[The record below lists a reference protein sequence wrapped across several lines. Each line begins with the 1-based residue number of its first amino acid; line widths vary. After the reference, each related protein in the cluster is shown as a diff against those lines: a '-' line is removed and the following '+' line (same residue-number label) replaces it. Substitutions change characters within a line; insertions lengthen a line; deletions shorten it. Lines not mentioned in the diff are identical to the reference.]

1 MSHETV
7 ARIIEALLEVLGDV
21 GVPGASAARLA
32 IRGVESLRKSQAAR
46 RRLEE
51 LLQQAEEDFLQE
63 ARREGLEPVAQ
74 WVTSL
79 PLQNLPA
86 FRQALED
93 LRTHWDEESLT
104 DRLAGEF
111 ARIPAIREAQKARA
125 LALYMTCL
133 RRQLL
138 ADNDFRQVVVSL
150 SILRTEEGVER
161 LLEGV
166 DALYRALNR
175 LIGLPEDLVAW
186 PVETLD
192 AAAVRELR
200 ADLLLPRYRL
210 VPYTGKAFRQTLED
224 LLAWARG
231 LEAARPPVGLRIY
244 IGPGGAGKTR
254 LLIEAGE
261 ALRRE
266 GWWTGFLRAG
276 RLTPTNARLLT
287 ADARPTLLIADYIAN
302 RPDEARTLLR
312 EAARACRERTAP
324 LALVLL
330 ERAFPEWLQKDLQ
343 DYTDPEYVGWPAF
356 LGLPT
361 VEKAPRALPA
371 LDPEDRRALFWEARA
386 RFAALLQADGRSL
399 PDYDELPESP
409 LHVLLLALLTA
420 AGERVDRPAD
430 PERVLECAWS
440 RERAAWERHLDELL
454 RGQPEPRRRR
464 ALEAVEDLSV
474 LATLGRTF
482 PDAEAAAAFLQ
493 ARFKPIPGL
502 GWDELAERLPALFPR
517 AEGSRVPPIV
527 PDPLADFV
535 LMRRLTERPELVP
548 MALPAPEEAGAG
560 PEEAVGAARQAL
572 EALARLWG
580 RAKEEGERRRVEGWM
595 RAAAGRLAEWPP
607 AAWRALDAAL
617 PAPDRTLA
625 LRPFLAD
632 LYRARLARTPRE
644 EPEERARVLNM
655 LGFAL
660 SEMGRRA
667 EALQATQE
675 AVDLYRRLAAQ
686 HPDAFLPDLAAS
698 LHNLGVMLSEM
709 GRRAEALEATQEAV
723 DLYRRLA
730 AQHPDAFLPDLAGSL
745 TNLGARC
752 FPNWAGG
759 RRPCK
764 PRRRRWTSTAAWPP
778 STPTPS
784 SPTWRGASTTWAWI
798 FPPWAG
804 GRRPCKP
811 RRRRWTST
819 AAWPPSTPTPSSHT
833 WPPAST
839 TWAPAFRIGPAGGG
853 PASHAGGG
861 GPLPPPGRP
870 APRRLP
876 PQPGRSLTNLGK
888 VLSEMGRR
896 AEALQATQEAVDLYR
911 RLAAQHPDAFL
922 PDLARSLNNLGVDLS
937 ALGRRA
943 EALQATQEAVD
954 LYRRLAA
961 QHPDAFLPDLA
972 RSLNNLGKVLSE
984 MGRRAEALQATQ
996 EAVDLYRRLAAQH
1009 PDAFLPDLAMSL
1021 HNLGKAFRNGPAG
1034 GGPASRAGGR
1044 GPLPPPGRP
1053 APRRLPPRPGH
1064 EPQQPGRGAFRN
1076 GPAGG
1081 GPASHAGGSGP
1092 LPPPGRPAPRRLPPR
1107 PGHEPPQPGQG
1118 AFRNGPAGGGPASH
1132 AGGSGPLPPPGR
1144 PAPRRLPPRPGRS
1157 LTQPGRPA
1165 FRIGPA
1171 GGGPGSRPGSRGPL
1185 PPPGRPAPRR
1195 LPPRP
1200 GDEPPQPGR
1209 HGFPKWAGGRRPCKP
1224 RRRRWTSTAAWP
1236 PNTPTPSSPTWP
1248 TASTTWASGF
1258 PKWAGGRRPWKP
1270 RRKLW
1275 TSTAAW
1281 PPNTPTPSSPTWRG
1295 ASTTWAW
1302 IFPPW
1307 AGGRRP
1313 CKPPRKPWTST
1324 AAWPPNT
1331 PTPSSPTW
1339 P

>member
-1 MSHETV
+1 MPRDHLRLTADV
-7 ARIIEALLEVLGDV
+7 LLDVWKELGPLV
-21 GVPGASAARLA
+21 GIAPLPGAPL
-32 IRGVESLRKSQAAR
+32 IRHALDALESLRKSQDAR
-46 RRLEE
+46 RRLED
-51 LLQQAEEDFLQE
+51 LLGQAEQEFLRE
-63 ARREGLEPVAQ
+63 APGQGLDRVADWVRQLPFHDLDSFRR
-74 WVTSL
+74 
-79 PLQNLPA
+79 
-86 FRQALED
+86 ALEA
-93 LRTHWDEESLT
+93 LRDHWDEQDLR
-104 DRLAGEF
+104 DRLAQEL
-111 ARIPAIREAQKARA
+111 ARIPNLGPGEQARA
-125 LALYMTCL
+125 LALYLDCL
-133 RRQLL
+133 RRRLL
-138 ADNDFRQVVVSL
+138 ADPEFRPIVLAL
-150 SILRTEEGVER
+150 SALRVEKDLER
-161 LLEGV
+161 LLEEV

-192 AAAVRELR
+192 AAAIRELR

-276 RLTPTNARLLT
+276 RLTPANARLLT

-454 RGQPEPRRRR
+454 QGQPEPRRRR

-474 LATLGRTF
+474 LATLGRAF
-482 PDAEAAAAFLQ
+482 PDAEAAASFLQ

-502 GWDELAERLPALFPR
+502 DWDELAERLPALFPR

-632 LYRARLARTPRE
+632 LYQERLERMTGK
-644 EPEERARVLNM
+644 EPEERAWVLNR
-655 LGFAL
+655 LGFA
-660 SEMGRRA
+660 
-667 EALQATQE
+667 
-675 AVDLYRRLAAQ
+675 
-686 HPDAFLPDLAAS
+686 
-698 LHNLGVMLSEM
+698 
-709 GRRAEALEATQEAV
+709 
-723 DLYRRLA
+723 
-730 AQHPDAFLPDLAGSL
+730 
-745 TNLGARC
+745 
-752 FPNWAGG
+752 
-759 RRPCK
+759 
-764 PRRRRWTSTAAWPP
+764 
-778 STPTPS
+778 
-784 SPTWRGASTTWAWI
+784 
-798 FPPWAG
+798 
-804 GRRPCKP
+804 
-811 RRRRWTST
+811 
-819 AAWPPSTPTPSSHT
+819 
-833 WPPAST
+833 
-839 TWAPAFRIGPAGGG
+839 
-853 PASHAGGG
+853 
-861 GPLPPPGRP
+861 
-870 APRRLP
+870 
-876 PQPGRSLTNLGK
+876 
-888 VLSEMGRR
+888 
-896 AEALQATQEAVDLYR
+896 
-911 RLAAQHPDAFL
+911 
-922 PDLARSLNNLGVDLS
+922 LS

-943 EALQATQEAVD
+943 EALQATQEAVEI
-954 LYRRLAA
+954 R
-961 QHPDAFLPDLA
+961 
-972 RSLNNLGKVLSE
+972 
-984 MGRRAEALQATQ
+984 
-996 EAVDLYRRLAAQH
+996 RRLAAQH

-1021 HNLGKAFRNGPAG
+1021 NNLGNRLSEIGEPEKALAAYEEAVRILLPFFRVLPPAFADRMRYMLRDYLAACGRGKREPDWELVKETLRVGLSLALSPTVTRLAPLLWVVAAMARGLAEPEVTQEVKGALAAMRQQEDWQGLAEALGRLLTGERDPQALRRGLALDAIDEQALALAEGAVADEEMWALLGRLASEAG
-1034 GGPASRAGGR
+1034 GALNEWGLGCRMNSASRG
-1044 GPLPPPGRP
+1044 LRP
-1053 APRRLPPRPGH
+1053 TVGLR
-1064 EPQQPGRGAFRN
+1064 
-1076 GPAGG
+1076 
-1081 GPASHAGGSGP
+1081 
-1092 LPPPGRPAPRRLPPR
+1092 
-1107 PGHEPPQPGQG
+1107 
-1118 AFRNGPAGGGPASH
+1118 
-1132 AGGSGPLPPPGR
+1132 
-1144 PAPRRLPPRPGRS
+1144 RPGRC
-1157 LTQPGRPA
+1157 LLRRRRPTPGAERLEGPISIGTKA
-1165 FRIGPA
+1165 FGQRSA
-1171 GGGPGSRPGSRGPL
+1171 CADRGGVFCVG
-1185 PPPGRPAPRR
+1185 
-1195 LPPRP
+1195 
-1200 GDEPPQPGR
+1200 
-1209 HGFPKWAGGRRPCKP
+1209 GGRRLARK
-1224 RRRRWTSTAAWP
+1224 RL
-1236 PNTPTPSSPTWP
+1236 
-1248 TASTTWASGF
+1248 
-1258 PKWAGGRRPWKP
+1258 RRPISN
-1270 RRKLW
+1270 RRESL
-1275 TSTAAW
+1275 
-1281 PPNTPTPSSPTWRG
+1281 
-1295 ASTTWAW
+1295 
-1302 IFPPW
+1302 
-1307 AGGRRP
+1307 RRP
-1313 CKPPRKPWTST
+1313 GKRS
-1324 AAWPPNT
+1324 
-1331 PTPSSPTW
+1331 
-1339 P
+1339 

>member
-1 MSHETV
+1 MPRDHLRLTADV
-7 ARIIEALLEVLGDV
+7 LLDVWKELGPLV
-21 GVPGASAARLA
+21 GIPPLPGAPL
-32 IRGVESLRKSQAAR
+32 IRHALDALESLRKSQDAR
-46 RRLEE
+46 RRLED
-51 LLQQAEEDFLQE
+51 LLEQAEQEFLRE
-63 ARREGLEPVAQ
+63 APGQGLDRVADWARQLPFHDLDSFRR
-74 WVTSL
+74 
-79 PLQNLPA
+79 
-86 FRQALED
+86 ALEA
-93 LRTHWDEESLT
+93 LRDHWDEQALR
-104 DRLAGEF
+104 DRLAQELTQIPNLGPGE
-111 ARIPAIREAQKARA
+111 QARA
-125 LALYMTCL
+125 LALYLDCL
-133 RRQLL
+133 RRRLL
-138 ADNDFRQVVVSL
+138 ADPEFRPIVLAL
-150 SILRTEEGVER
+150 SALRVERDLER
-161 LLEGV
+161 LLEEV

-231 LEAARPPVGLRIY
+231 LEAARPPVGLRVY

-276 RLTPTNARLLT
+276 RLIPANARLLT

-302 RPDEARTLLR
+302 RPNEARTLLR

-386 RFAALLQADGRSL
+386 RFAALLPADGRSL

-454 RGQPEPRRRR
+454 QGQPEPRRRR

-482 PDAEAAAAFLQ
+482 PTSEAAAAFLQ

-527 PDPLADFV
+527 PGPLADFV

-580 RAKEEGERRRVEGWM
+580 RAKEEGERRRVEDWM

-632 LYRARLARTPRE
+632 LYRARLERTPRE

-675 AVDLYRRLAAQ
+675 AVEIRRRLAAQ
-686 HPDAFLPDLAAS
+686 RPDAFLPDLAAS
-698 LHNLGVMLSEM
+698 LNNLGAMLSEM

-730 AQHPDAFLPDLAGSL
+730 AQHPDAFLPYLAASL
-745 TNLGARC
+745 DNLGAMLSEM
-752 FPNWAGG
+752 G
-759 RRPCK
+759 RRAEALEATQEAVDLYRRLAAQHPDAFL
-764 PRRRRWTSTAAWPP
+764 PYLAASLDNLGVMLSEMGRRAEALEATQEAVEIRRRLAAQHPDAFLP
-778 STPTPS
+778 DLARSLHNLGNRLS
-784 SPTWRGASTTWAWI
+784 EM
-798 FPPWAG
+798 
-804 GRRPCKP
+804 GRRAEALEATQEAVEI
-811 RRRRWTST
+811 RRRL
-819 AAWPPSTPTPSSHT
+819 AAQHPD
-833 WPPAST
+833 
-839 TWAPAFRIGPAGGG
+839 AF
-853 PASHAGGG
+853 
-861 GPLPPPGRP
+861 LPDLARSLHNLGNRLSEMGRR
-870 APRRLP
+870 AEALEAAQEAVEIRRRLAAQHP
-876 PQPGRSLTNLGK
+876 DAFLPDLARSLHNLGNRLSEMGRRAEALQATQEA
-888 VLSEMGRR
+888 VEIRRRLAAQRPDAFLPDLARSLNNLGNRLSEMGRR

-922 PDLARSLNNLGVDLS
+922 PDLARSLANLGAMLS

-943 EALQATQEAVD
+943 EALQATQEAVEIR
-954 LYRRLAA
+954 RRLAA

-972 RSLNNLGKVLSE
+972 MSLNNLGIRLSE

-1009 PDAFLPDLAMSL
+1009 PDAFLPDLARSL
-1021 HNLGKAFRNGPAG
+1021 GAYGLVL
-1034 GGPASRAGGR
+1034 R
-1044 GPLPPPGRP
+1044 GL
-1053 APRRLPPRPGH
+1053 
-1064 EPQQPGRGAFRN
+1064 
-1076 GPAGG
+1076 
-1081 GPASHAGGSGP
+1081 
-1092 LPPPGRPAPRRLPPR
+1092 
-1107 PGHEPPQPGQG
+1107 
-1118 AFRNGPAGGGPASH
+1118 
-1132 AGGSGPLPPPGR
+1132 
-1144 PAPRRLPPRPGRS
+1144 GRS
-1157 LTQPGRPA
+1157 AEAAAAFAEGLRAILPFARALPA
-1165 FRIGPA
+1165 AFGGLAGALLQDYLRACAEAGEAPDEALVEQARRAIG
-1171 GGGPGSRPGSRGPL
+1171 
-1185 PPPGRPAPRR
+1185 
-1195 LPPRP
+1195 
-1200 GDEPPQPGR
+1200 
-1209 HGFPKWAGGRRPCKP
+1209 
-1224 RRRRWTSTAAWP
+1224 
-1236 PNTPTPSSPTWP
+1236 
-1248 TASTTWASGF
+1248 
-1258 PKWAGGRRPWKP
+1258 
-1270 RRKLW
+1270 
-1275 TSTAAW
+1275 
-1281 PPNTPTPSSPTWRG
+1281 
-1295 ASTTWAW
+1295 
-1302 IFPPW
+1302 
-1307 AGGRRP
+1307 
-1313 CKPPRKPWTST
+1313 
-1324 AAWPPNT
+1324 
-1331 PTPSSPTW
+1331 
-1339 P
+1339 

>member
-1 MSHETV
+1 MPRDHLRLTADV
-7 ARIIEALLEVLGDV
+7 LLDVWKELGPLV
-21 GVPGASAARLA
+21 GIAPLPGAPL
-32 IRGVESLRKSQAAR
+32 IRHALDALESLLKSQDAR

-133 RRQLL
+133 RKRLL

-161 LLEGV
+161 LLEEV

-192 AAAVRELR
+192 AAAIRELR

-231 LEAARPPVGLRIY
+231 LEAARPPVGLRVY

-261 ALRRE
+261 TLRRE

-302 RPDEARTLLR
+302 RPNEARTLLR

-371 LDPEDRRALFWEARA
+371 LDPEDRRALFWAARA
-386 RFAALLQADGRSL
+386 RFAALLPADGRSL

-440 RERAAWERHLDELL
+440 RERAAWERHLDGLL
-454 RGQPEPRRRR
+454 KGQSKTWLDY
-464 ALEAVEDLSV
+464 ALEIVEDLSV
-474 LATLGRTF
+474 LATLGRPF
-482 PDAEAAAAFLQ
+482 PSKKAVADFLEAHSDSFE
-493 ARFKPIPGL
+493 PIHGVA
-502 GWDELAERLPALFPR
+502 WRELANFLPKLFPR
-517 AEGSRVPPIV
+517 AEKGVIPPIV

-535 LMRRLTERPELVP
+535 LMRRLAARPELVP
-548 MALPAPEEAGAG
+548 MALPAPEEAGAE

-580 RAKEEGERRRVEGWM
+580 RAKEEGERRQVEGWM

-660 SEMGRRA
+660 STLGRRE
-667 EALQATQE
+667 EALEATQE

-686 HPDAFLPDLAAS
+686 HPDAFLPDLASS
-698 LHNLGVMLSEM
+698 LNNLGNRLSEMGGRAEALEATQEAVDLYRRLAAQRPDAFLPDLAGSLNNLGIWLSEMGRRAEALQATQEAVDFYRRLAAQHPDAFLPYLASSLTNLGNRLSEMGRRAEALQATQEAVDFYRRLAAQRPDAFLPHLASSLNNLGNRLSEM

-745 TNLGARC
+745 NNLGIWLSEMGRRAEALQATQEAVDLYRRLAAQRPDAFLPDLASSLNNLGNRLSEMGRRAEALQATQEAVDLYRRLAAQRPDAFLPDLVGSLANLGAM
-752 FPNWAGG
+752 
-759 RRPCK
+759 
-764 PRRRRWTSTAAWPP
+764 
-778 STPTPS
+778 
-784 SPTWRGASTTWAWI
+784 
-798 FPPWAG
+798 
-804 GRRPCKP
+804 
-811 RRRRWTST
+811 
-819 AAWPPSTPTPSSHT
+819 
-833 WPPAST
+833 
-839 TWAPAFRIGPAGGG
+839 
-853 PASHAGGG
+853 
-861 GPLPPPGRP
+861 
-870 APRRLP
+870 
-876 PQPGRSLTNLGK
+876 
-888 VLSEMGRR
+888 LSEMGRR

-922 PDLARSLNNLGVDLS
+922 PYLAASLNNLG
-937 ALGRRA
+937 AM
-943 EALQATQEAVD
+943 
-954 LYRRLAA
+954 
-961 QHPDAFLPDLA
+961 
-972 RSLNNLGKVLSE
+972 LSE

-1009 PDAFLPDLAMSL
+1009 PDAFLPYLASSL
-1021 HNLGKAFRNGPAG
+1021 NNLGKAL
-1034 GGPASRAGGR
+1034 SELGR
-1044 GPLPPPGRP
+1044 REEALQATQESVEIR
-1053 APRRLPPRPGH
+1053 RRLARQNPDAFLPYLADSLTNLSNVLFALDRWEEALQAAQEAVEIRRRLARQYPEAFLPDLAESLGIYGKALLGL
-1064 EPQQPGRGAFRN
+1064 GRAPEAREAFAEGLRILLPFVQEIPAAFRERADELLQ
-1076 GPAGG
+1076 GYLRACAEAGE
-1081 GPASHAGGSGP
+1081 
-1092 LPPPGRPAPRRLPPR
+1092 APDEALVEQARR
-1107 PGHEPPQPGQG
+1107 
-1118 AFRNGPAGGGPASH
+1118 A
-1132 AGGSGPLPPPGR
+1132 
-1144 PAPRRLPPRPGRS
+1144 
-1157 LTQPGRPA
+1157 
-1165 FRIGPA
+1165 IG
-1171 GGGPGSRPGSRGPL
+1171 
-1185 PPPGRPAPRR
+1185 
-1195 LPPRP
+1195 
-1200 GDEPPQPGR
+1200 
-1209 HGFPKWAGGRRPCKP
+1209 
-1224 RRRRWTSTAAWP
+1224 
-1236 PNTPTPSSPTWP
+1236 
-1248 TASTTWASGF
+1248 
-1258 PKWAGGRRPWKP
+1258 
-1270 RRKLW
+1270 
-1275 TSTAAW
+1275 
-1281 PPNTPTPSSPTWRG
+1281 
-1295 ASTTWAW
+1295 
-1302 IFPPW
+1302 
-1307 AGGRRP
+1307 
-1313 CKPPRKPWTST
+1313 
-1324 AAWPPNT
+1324 
-1331 PTPSSPTW
+1331 
-1339 P
+1339 

>member
-1 MSHETV
+1 MPRDHLRLTADV
-7 ARIIEALLEVLGDV
+7 LLDVWKELGPLV
-21 GVPGASAARLA
+21 GIPPLPGAPL
-32 IRGVESLRKSQAAR
+32 IRHALDALESLRKSQDAR
-46 RRLEE
+46 RRLED
-51 LLQQAEEDFLQE
+51 LLEQAEQEFLRE
-63 ARREGLEPVAQ
+63 APGQGLDRVADWARQLPFHDLDSFRR
-74 WVTSL
+74 
-79 PLQNLPA
+79 
-86 FRQALED
+86 ALEA
-93 LRTHWDEESLT
+93 LRDHWDEQALR
-104 DRLAGEF
+104 DRLAQELTQIPNLGPGE
-111 ARIPAIREAQKARA
+111 QARA
-125 LALYMTCL
+125 LALYLDCL
-133 RRQLL
+133 RRRLL
-138 ADNDFRQVVVSL
+138 ADPEFRPIVLAL
-150 SILRTEEGVER
+150 SALRVEKDLER
-161 LLEGV
+161 LLEEV

-192 AAAVRELR
+192 AAAIRELR

-330 ERAFPEWLQKDLQ
+330 ERAFPEWLQKDLR

-371 LDPEDRRALFWEARA
+371 LDPEDRRALFREARA
-386 RFAALLQADGRSL
+386 RFAALLPADGHSL

-474 LATLGRTF
+474 LATLGRPF
-482 PDAEAAAAFLQ
+482 PSKKAVADFLEAHSDSFE
-493 ARFKPIPGL
+493 PIHGVA
-502 GWDELAERLPALFPR
+502 WRELANFLPKLFPR
-517 AEGSRVPPIV
+517 AEKGVIPPIV

-632 LYRARLARTPRE
+632 LYRARLERTPRE

-675 AVDLYRRLAAQ
+675 AVEILRRLAAQ
-686 HPDAFLPDLAAS
+686 QNPDAFRPDLASQPQQPGPPAFRNGPAGRGPAGHSGGGGDPTAAWPNNTPTPSSPNWQAS
-698 LHNLGVMLSEM
+698 LNNQGSALSEM
-709 GRRAEALEATQEAV
+709 GRRAEALQATQEAV
-723 DLYRRLA
+723 EIRRRLA
-730 AQHPDAFLPDLAGSL
+730 AQQNPDTFLPDLARQPQQPGPH
-745 TNLGARC
+745 G
-752 FPNWAGG
+752 
-759 RRPCK
+759 
-764 PRRRRWTSTAAWPP
+764 
-778 STPTPS
+778 
-784 SPTWRGASTTWAWI
+784 

-811 RRRRWTST
+811 RRRRWTSYRRL
-819 AAWPPSTPTPSSHT
+819 AAQHPD
-833 WPPAST
+833 
-839 TWAPAFRIGPAGGG
+839 AFRPDLA
-853 PASHAGGG
+853 
-861 GPLPPPGRP
+861 
-870 APRRLP
+870 
-876 PQPGRSLTNLGK
+876 RSLNNMGNR
-888 VLSEMGRR
+888 LSALGRR
-896 AEALQATQEAVDLYR
+896 EEALQATQESVEILR
-911 RLAAQHPDAFL
+911 QLAQQHPDAFL
-922 PDLARSLNNLGVDLS
+922 PDLARSLNNMGKRLS
-937 ALGRRA
+937 ALGRRE
-943 EALQATQEAVD
+943 EALLAAQEAVEIRRWVARQNPD
-954 LYRRLAA
+954 AFLPELASSFNTLGNILSALGRQEEALEVMREAVEIRRRLAQQNPDAFLPELARSLNILGNILSALGRQEEALEVTREAVEIRRRLA
-961 QHPDAFLPDLA
+961 QQNPDAFLPDLA
-972 RSLNNLGKVLSE
+972 RSLNILGNILSAL
-984 MGRRAEALQATQ
+984 GRQEEALEAAR
-996 EAVDLYRRLAAQH
+996 EAVEIRRRLAQQY
-1009 PDAFLPDLAMSL
+1009 PKAFLPDLAESL
-1021 HNLGKAFRNGPAG
+1021 GTYGKTLLGLGRAPEAREAFAEGLRILLPFVREIPAAFREQADELLQGYLRACEEAG
-1034 GGPASRAGGR
+1034 EAPDEALMEQARRA
-1044 GPLPPPGRP
+1044 
-1053 APRRLPPRPGH
+1053 
-1064 EPQQPGRGAFRN
+1064 
-1076 GPAGG
+1076 
-1081 GPASHAGGSGP
+1081 
-1092 LPPPGRPAPRRLPPR
+1092 
-1107 PGHEPPQPGQG
+1107 
-1118 AFRNGPAGGGPASH
+1118 
-1132 AGGSGPLPPPGR
+1132 
-1144 PAPRRLPPRPGRS
+1144 
-1157 LTQPGRPA
+1157 
-1165 FRIGPA
+1165 IG
-1171 GGGPGSRPGSRGPL
+1171 
-1185 PPPGRPAPRR
+1185 
-1195 LPPRP
+1195 
-1200 GDEPPQPGR
+1200 
-1209 HGFPKWAGGRRPCKP
+1209 
-1224 RRRRWTSTAAWP
+1224 
-1236 PNTPTPSSPTWP
+1236 
-1248 TASTTWASGF
+1248 
-1258 PKWAGGRRPWKP
+1258 
-1270 RRKLW
+1270 
-1275 TSTAAW
+1275 
-1281 PPNTPTPSSPTWRG
+1281 
-1295 ASTTWAW
+1295 
-1302 IFPPW
+1302 
-1307 AGGRRP
+1307 
-1313 CKPPRKPWTST
+1313 
-1324 AAWPPNT
+1324 
-1331 PTPSSPTW
+1331 
-1339 P
+1339 

>member
-1 MSHETV
+1 MPHDHLRLTADVLLDVWKELGPLV
-7 ARIIEALLEVLGDV
+7 GIEPL
-21 GVPGASAARLA
+21 PGASLIRHALAAL
-32 IRGVESLRKSQAAR
+32 ESLRKSQDAR
-46 RRLEE
+46 QRLEE

-133 RRQLL
+133 RKRLL
-138 ADNDFRQVVVSL
+138 ADDDFRQVVVSL

-192 AAAVRELR
+192 AAAIRELR

-276 RLTPTNARLLT
+276 RLNSDNAPLLT

-330 ERAFPEWLQKDLQ
+330 ERAFPEWLRKDLQ

-371 LDPEDRRALFWEARA
+371 LDPEDRRALFWAARA
-386 RFAALLQADGRSL
+386 RFAALLPADGRSL

-440 RERAAWERHLDELL
+440 RERAAWERHLDGLL
-454 RGQPEPRRRR
+454 KGQSKTWLDY
-464 ALEAVEDLSV
+464 ALEIVEDLSV
-474 LATLGRTF
+474 LATLGRPF
-482 PDAEAAAAFLQ
+482 PSKKAVADFLEAHSDSFE
-493 ARFKPIPGL
+493 PIHGVA
-502 GWDELAERLPALFPR
+502 WRELANFLPKLFPR
-517 AEGSRVPPIV
+517 AEKGVIPPIV

-535 LMRRLTERPELVP
+535 LMRRLTARPELVP
-548 MALPAPEEAGAG
+548 MALPAPEEAEAG

-607 AAWRALDAAL
+607 AAWRALTAAL

-686 HPDAFLPDLAAS
+686 HPDAFLPYLAIS
-698 LHNLGVMLSEM
+698 LNNLGNRLSEM
-709 GRRAEALEATQEAV
+709 GRRAEALQATQEAV
-723 DLYRRLA
+723 EIRRRLA

-745 TNLGARC
+745 NNLGIR
-752 FPNWAGG
+752 
-759 RRPCK
+759 
-764 PRRRRWTSTAAWPP
+764 
-778 STPTPS
+778 
-784 SPTWRGASTTWAWI
+784 
-798 FPPWAG
+798 
-804 GRRPCKP
+804 
-811 RRRRWTST
+811 
-819 AAWPPSTPTPSSHT
+819 
-833 WPPAST
+833 
-839 TWAPAFRIGPAGGG
+839 
-853 PASHAGGG
+853 
-861 GPLPPPGRP
+861 
-870 APRRLP
+870 
-876 PQPGRSLTNLGK
+876 
-888 VLSEMGRR
+888 LSEMGRR

-922 PDLARSLNNLGVDLS
+922 P
-937 ALGRRA
+937 
-943 EALQATQEAVD
+943 
-954 LYRRLAA
+954 
-961 QHPDAFLPDLA
+961 
-972 RSLNNLGKVLSE
+972 
-984 MGRRAEALQATQ
+984 
-996 EAVDLYRRLAAQH
+996 
-1009 PDAFLPDLAMSL
+1009 
-1021 HNLGKAFRNGPAG
+1021 
-1034 GGPASRAGGR
+1034 
-1044 GPLPPPGRP
+1044 
-1053 APRRLPPRPGH
+1053 
-1064 EPQQPGRGAFRN
+1064 
-1076 GPAGG
+1076 
-1081 GPASHAGGSGP
+1081 
-1092 LPPPGRPAPRRLPPR
+1092 
-1107 PGHEPPQPGQG
+1107 
-1118 AFRNGPAGGGPASH
+1118 
-1132 AGGSGPLPPPGR
+1132 
-1144 PAPRRLPPRPGRS
+1144 
-1157 LTQPGRPA
+1157 
-1165 FRIGPA
+1165 
-1171 GGGPGSRPGSRGPL
+1171 
-1185 PPPGRPAPRR
+1185 
-1195 LPPRP
+1195 
-1200 GDEPPQPGR
+1200 
-1209 HGFPKWAGGRRPCKP
+1209 
-1224 RRRRWTSTAAWP
+1224 
-1236 PNTPTPSSPTWP
+1236 
-1248 TASTTWASGF
+1248 
-1258 PKWAGGRRPWKP
+1258 
-1270 RRKLW
+1270 
-1275 TSTAAW
+1275 
-1281 PPNTPTPSSPTWRG
+1281 
-1295 ASTTWAW
+1295 
-1302 IFPPW
+1302 
-1307 AGGRRP
+1307 
-1313 CKPPRKPWTST
+1313 
-1324 AAWPPNT
+1324 
-1331 PTPSSPTW
+1331 
-1339 P
+1339 

>member
-63 ARREGLEPVAQ
+63 AQREGLEPVAQ

-133 RRQLL
+133 RKRLL
-138 ADNDFRQVVVSL
+138 ADDDFRQVVVSL
-150 SILRTEEGVER
+150 SILRTEEEVER

-166 DALYRALNR
+166 DALYQALNR

-192 AAAVRELR
+192 AAAARELR

-210 VPYTGKAFRQTLED
+210 VPYAGKAFRQTLED

-231 LEAARPPVGLRIY
+231 LEAARPPVGLRVY

-287 ADARPTLLIADYIAN
+287 ADARPTLLIADHIAN

-330 ERAFPEWLQKDLQ
+330 ERAFPEWLQKDLR

-371 LDPEDRRALFWEARA
+371 LDPEDRWALFWAARA
-386 RFAALLQADGRSL
+386 RFAALLPADGRSL

-454 RGQPEPRRRR
+454 QGQPEPRRRR

-474 LATLGRTF
+474 LATLGRAF
-482 PDAEAAAAFLQ
+482 PDAEAAASFLQ

-502 GWDELAERLPALFPR
+502 GWDELAERLPALLPR

-535 LMRRLTERPELVP
+535 LMRRLAERPELVP

-580 RAKEEGERRRVEGWM
+580 RAREEGERRRVEGWM

-644 EPEERARVLNM
+644 EPEERARVLNR

-660 SEMGRRA
+660 SEMGRRE
-667 EALQATQE
+667 EALEAAQE

-698 LHNLGVMLSEM
+698 LNNLSN
-709 GRRAEALEATQEAV
+709 R
-723 DLYRRLA
+723 
-730 AQHPDAFLPDLAGSL
+730 
-745 TNLGARC
+745 
-752 FPNWAGG
+752 
-759 RRPCK
+759 
-764 PRRRRWTSTAAWPP
+764 
-778 STPTPS
+778 
-784 SPTWRGASTTWAWI
+784 
-798 FPPWAG
+798 
-804 GRRPCKP
+804 
-811 RRRRWTST
+811 
-819 AAWPPSTPTPSSHT
+819 
-833 WPPAST
+833 
-839 TWAPAFRIGPAGGG
+839 
-853 PASHAGGG
+853 
-861 GPLPPPGRP
+861 
-870 APRRLP
+870 
-876 PQPGRSLTNLGK
+876 
-888 VLSEMGRR
+888 LSEMGRR
-896 AEALQATQEAVDLYR
+896 AEALQAAQEAVEIRR
-911 RLAAQHPDAFL
+911 RLARQYPEAFI
-922 PDLARSLNNLGVDLS
+922 PDLAESLGIYGKALLG
-937 ALGRRA
+937 LGRAPEAREAFAEGLRILLPFVQEIPAAFRERA
-943 EALQATQEAVD
+943 EELLQGYLPACAEAGEAPDEALMEQA
-954 LYRRLAA
+954 
-961 QHPDAFLPDLA
+961 
-972 RSLNNLGKVLSE
+972 
-984 MGRRAEALQATQ
+984 RRA
-996 EAVDLYRRLAAQH
+996 
-1009 PDAFLPDLAMSL
+1009 
-1021 HNLGKAFRNGPAG
+1021 
-1034 GGPASRAGGR
+1034 
-1044 GPLPPPGRP
+1044 
-1053 APRRLPPRPGH
+1053 
-1064 EPQQPGRGAFRN
+1064 
-1076 GPAGG
+1076 
-1081 GPASHAGGSGP
+1081 
-1092 LPPPGRPAPRRLPPR
+1092 
-1107 PGHEPPQPGQG
+1107 
-1118 AFRNGPAGGGPASH
+1118 
-1132 AGGSGPLPPPGR
+1132 
-1144 PAPRRLPPRPGRS
+1144 
-1157 LTQPGRPA
+1157 
-1165 FRIGPA
+1165 IG
-1171 GGGPGSRPGSRGPL
+1171 
-1185 PPPGRPAPRR
+1185 
-1195 LPPRP
+1195 
-1200 GDEPPQPGR
+1200 
-1209 HGFPKWAGGRRPCKP
+1209 
-1224 RRRRWTSTAAWP
+1224 
-1236 PNTPTPSSPTWP
+1236 
-1248 TASTTWASGF
+1248 
-1258 PKWAGGRRPWKP
+1258 
-1270 RRKLW
+1270 
-1275 TSTAAW
+1275 
-1281 PPNTPTPSSPTWRG
+1281 
-1295 ASTTWAW
+1295 
-1302 IFPPW
+1302 
-1307 AGGRRP
+1307 
-1313 CKPPRKPWTST
+1313 
-1324 AAWPPNT
+1324 
-1331 PTPSSPTW
+1331 
-1339 P
+1339 